1 MLNDYAPDYM
11 NIGKNT
17 PKGAVVVPVNV
28 IKKPGSKKMTL
39 ENFVPTGYETL
50 ADIPYENDTLSFLQ
64 NKHEYDHLKMLD

>member
-1 MLNDYAPDYM
+1 M

-17 PKGAVVVPVNV
+17 SKGAVVVPVNV

-50 ADIPYENDTLSFLQ
+50 ADIPYENDTLSF
-64 NKHEYDHLKMLD
+64 K